1 MQIKDQSLVSET
13 WKKLLKNKLALFGII
28 IIIFFSLIAVLGAL
42 VRPDQTPDANN
53 QILEVSR
60 KKPGFEVSILKVE
73 LNKKIEVVSPFRM
86 MFFGGQDLSYNAI
99 PISKY
104 SIVGDTLIAVLYSE
118 TESDFLR
125 KKFHVADVLY
135 AIDVSKKI
143 EKAGSNYAI
152 PLVDGSILTK
162 NLNSMLNEIP
172 DRIIENYFFLGTDKF
187 GRDLLSRVMAGS
199 VVSLSVGFIA
209 VFISLLIG
217 ITLGAIA
224 GYYRGAI
231 DELIMWLINVVWSVP
246 TILLV
251 IAVTLALGK
260 GFSQVF
266 IAVGL
271 TMWVEVARVVRG
283 QILSIRERE
292 FVEAGKALGYSN
304 ARIILKHILPN
315 IMGPVIVISAANF
328 AGAILIEAGLS
339 FLGIGAQIPM
349 PSWGGMI
356 KDHYHYITTDL
367 AYLAIVPGICIML
380 LVLAFMLVGNGLREA
395 LDIKSTDNA

>member
-1 MQIKDQSLVSET
+1 MQNKSQGLFKET
-13 WKKLLKNKLALFGII
+13 WDKLLKNKLALTGII
-28 IIIFFSLIAVLGAL
+28 IIGVFAVIAILGAL
-42 VRPDQTPDANN
+42 IRPDQTPDAND
-53 QILEVSR
+53 QILEISR
-60 KKPGFEVSILKVE
+60 KKPGFKVSMLQVE
-73 LNKKIEVVSPFRM
+73 LNKEIHEVSFFQM
-86 MFFGGQDLSYNAI
+86 MFFGGQDLSYQNI
-99 PISKY
+99 PIEKY
-104 SIVGDTLIAVLYSE
+104 SISGDSLIAVLYSE
-118 TESDFLR
+118 TKSDYIR
-125 KKFHVADVLY
+125 KEFHVADILY
-135 AIDVSKKI
+135 PLNVTKPI
-143 EKAGSNYAI
+143 EHYGSQYSI
-152 PLVDGSILTK
+152 PLVNGEVVVTDLK
-162 NLNSMLNEIP
+162 AMLSEIP
-172 DRIIENYFFLGTDKF
+172 NRIKPKYFVLGTDKF
-187 GRDLLSRVMAGS
+187 GRDLLSRVMAGA

-209 VFISLLIG
+209 VFISLVIG

-224 GYYRGAI
+224 GYYRGWV

-251 IAVTLALGK
+251 IAVTIALGK

-283 QILSIRERE
+283 QVLSVREKE
-292 FVEAGKALGYSN
+292 YVEAGKALGYSDG
-304 ARIILKHILPN
+304 RIIVKHILPN

-356 KDHYHYITTDL
+356 KDHYHYITTNL
-367 AYLAIVPGICIML
+367 AYLALVPGICIML

-395 LDIKSTDNA
+395 LDIKNAEGL

>member
-1 MQIKDQSLVSET
+1 MLDQ
-13 WKKLLKNKLALFGII
+13 
-28 IIIFFSLIAVLGAL
+28 
-42 VRPDQTPDANN
+42 
-53 QILEVSR
+53 
-60 KKPGFEVSILKVE
+60 
-73 LNKKIEVVSPFRM
+73 
-86 MFFGGQDLSYNAI
+86 
-99 PISKY
+99 
-104 SIVGDTLIAVLYSE
+104 
-118 TESDFLR
+118 
-125 KKFHVADVLY
+125 
-135 AIDVSKKI
+135 
-143 EKAGSNYAI
+143 
-152 PLVDGSILTK
+152 
-162 NLNSMLNEIP
+162 IP
-172 DRIIENYFFLGTDKF
+172 DRIGNKYYFLGTDKF

-209 VFISLLIG
+209 VFISLIIG
-217 ITLGAIA
+217 ITLGSIA
-224 GYYRGAI
+224 GYFRGAI

-283 QILSIRERE
+283 QIISLRERE

-304 ARIILKHILPN
+304 SRIIIKHILPN

-349 PSWGGMI
+349 P
-356 KDHYHYITTDL
+356 
-367 AYLAIVPGICIML
+367 
-380 LVLAFMLVGNGLREA
+380 
-395 LDIKSTDNA
+395 